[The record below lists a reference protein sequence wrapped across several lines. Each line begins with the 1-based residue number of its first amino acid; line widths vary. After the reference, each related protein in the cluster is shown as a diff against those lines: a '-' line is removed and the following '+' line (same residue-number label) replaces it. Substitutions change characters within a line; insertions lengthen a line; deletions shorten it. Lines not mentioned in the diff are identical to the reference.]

1 MADPIKNSHLTV
13 VIAELADAI
22 KHVNRF
28 DEELQQPHHLRCARE
43 SAGVAVQVLSGIL
56 EKMEKKTDG

>member
-1 MADPIKNSHLTV
+1 